1 MVQKLPILLS
11 ADPEADEAIGLPCED
26 EMMDILLKSKS
37 NEETNLPD
45 EDVEEDSSLIL
56 KPIRA
61 VAFLCA
67 VMGGRENLYDC
78 FLLKKR

>member
-37 NEETNLPD
+37 NEETYLPE
-45 EDVEEDSSLIL
+45 EDVEEDSSSIL
-56 KPIRA
+56 KPIRT
-61 VAFLCA
+61 VTFLCA
-67 VMGGRENLYDC
+67 VMGGKNLYD
-78 FLLKKR
+78 